1 MHAEPKIIERCALPL
16 TEKRVAPRIIKDLAV
31 IDITPTG
38 LFCEVAPGCLV
49 GEAFWQK
56 RC

>member
-49 GEAFWQK
+49 EEAFWQK